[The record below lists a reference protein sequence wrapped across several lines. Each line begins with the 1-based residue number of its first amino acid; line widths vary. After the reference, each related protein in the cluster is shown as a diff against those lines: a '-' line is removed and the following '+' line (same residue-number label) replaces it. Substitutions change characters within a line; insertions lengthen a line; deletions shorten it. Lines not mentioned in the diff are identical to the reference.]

1 MLHSLRNA
9 AVSLL
14 VLTLLTGIVYPLAIT
29 AIARLAFPHQSSGS
43 LIVRNGR
50 IVGSEPIGQAFSK
63 PEYFWGRPSATAP
76 TPYNAAASS
85 GSNLGPSNP
94 ALLDAIAKRVEQ
106 LQAADPSAGNPPVD
120 LVTASASGLDPHI
133 STASARFQAARVAR
147 LRSASIEQIEDCI
160 QHCTEQEAFG
170 WIGPSSVH
178 VLKLNLEL
186 DERFPIASLPDAP
199 DRSTSTHP

>member
-1 MLHSLRNA
+1 MLLSLRNA

-14 VLTLLTGIVYPLAIT
+14 VLTLLTGILFPLAIT
-29 AIARLAFPHQSSGS
+29 AIARVAFPHQSSGS
-43 LIVRNGR
+43 LILRNGR
-50 IVGSEPIGQAFSK
+50 IVGSELIGQAFSK
-63 PEYFWGRPSATAP
+63 PEYFWGPPSTTAP

-106 LQAADPSAGNPPVD
+106 LRASDPIAGHPPVD

-133 STASARFQAARVAR
+133 SPASARFQAARVAS
-147 LRSASIEQIEDCI
+147 LRGASIAQIEECI

-170 WIGPSSVH
+170 WIGPPRVH

-186 DERFPIASLPDAP
+186 DERFPIASPPDAS
-199 DRSTSTHP
+199 DRSTSKHP